1 MENKP
6 SQLVVYGNS
15 WCYESR
21 RARKILD
28 QYNIPYTFIDI
39 DSDMNGRSFV
49 EKVNNGNRS
58 VPTIVFPDGSI
69 MVEPAVEEFKAKLGI
84 VENPPIIP

>member
-1 MENKP
+1 M
-6 SQLVVYGNS
+6 LRI
-15 WCYESR
+15 R

-39 DSDMNGRSFV
+39 DSDMSGRSFV

-58 VPTIVFPDGSI
+58 VPTIVFPDGTI
-69 MVEPAVEEFKAKLGI
+69 IAEPSVEEFKAKLGI
-84 VENPPIIP
+84 VENPTVSP